1 MRYFFAILNP
11 HYVSYKAYCIKI
23 KHLMK
28 QLHLTRQGNQ
38 YQAPGTSSVT
48 IYVIPKSRLS
58 IFLKIT
64 AGTSCNLLIVFL
76 REKSGKV
83 EILPF
88 THDCLQT
95 WLWFDFDI
103 LLHGTSTIGSSKY
116 CILGS
121 KLKSFVVFG
130 QNNSYIDEPK
140 ANYEITSGH
149 PGSAEGSGR
158 QNKEIELKM
167 LDIGWIT
174 TPNAAGE

>member
-1 MRYFFAILNP
+1 MYQSLHL
-11 HYVSYKAYCIKI
+11 HYHCSDCTHFWLGVLCMVLSRLTFKDKNIYCGRVAYCIKI
-23 KHLMK
+23 KHL
-28 QLHLTRQGNQ
+28 LHLTLSTNTRLPVPGSTR
-38 YQAPGTSSVT
+38 YQFCN

-76 REKSGKV
+76 QEKSGKV

-130 QNNSYIDEPK
+130 LEVV
-140 ANYEITSGH
+140 GW
-149 PGSAEGSGR
+149 SA
-158 QNKEIELKM
+158 
-167 LDIGWIT
+167 DC
-174 TPNAAGE
+174 